1 MAYQGIS
8 QLALGNY
15 LTIAFIEGVHKN
27 ISVAYPEW
35 EMVDRMRVGSVDG
48 REARYLLQ
56 KSLGPSAVQYRNP
69 GVRSEFPA
77 GQESSIQEGTI
88 QYKELDATIEL
99 EYNLYRRILES
110 KSKYDASALAM
121 EVDSKI
127 TALKRQI
134 SLDFYGDGTGCLG
147 RVAAQTAT
155 VSNGL
160 ATVTLRQ
167 LDGDQGFAGCFQFD
181 EQVKHYPATGT
192 SSGTPS
198 TVTTSTGTF
207 SYWKVVARDP
217 RSATNT
223 VTLQA
228 FDSSDNALTVTAW
241 TTNAGEAFY
250 KKGQPTIPNLNSVA
264 DWGTASEVI
273 TGLDSL
279 VAADGRSVNGISLLG
294 AVQGT
299 VYDNGGNT
307 IDVNAIEQSMN
318 QVKNAVGEGR
328 YSWKMALC
336 NRETRS
342 AFIDSRET
350 DRRFI
355 SVTDD
360 KRGVAKFSYIHQD
373 DTIELKG
380 SEFCNFKRMY
390 ILPEGKTEGQK
401 VLQFRGTDFKPA
413 RAENGDVFMFAPG
426 SAGYHKRLM
435 VSYMN
440 GMGQLVNLHPAACV
454 KITNFSI

>member
-1 MAYQGIS
+1 MAYTGIS

-56 KSLGPSAVQYRNP
+56 KSLGPSAIQYRNP

-121 EVDSKI
+121 EVDAKI

-134 SLDFYGDGTGCLG
+134 SLDFYGDGSGCLG
-147 RVAAQTAT
+147 RLVGGAITP
-155 VSNGL
+155 NGDG
-160 ATVTLRQ
+160 TVTVALRQ
-167 LDGDQGFAGCFQFD
+167 LDTDQGFAGCFQFD
-181 EQVKHYPATGT
+181 ELVKHYAANGNAG
-192 SSGTPS
+192 SSV
-198 TVTTSTGTF
+198 TVDTGTF
-207 SYWKVVARDP
+207 GQWKVVARDP

-223 VTLQA
+223 VKLQA
-228 FDSSDNALTVTAW
+228 YNTAGAAVAVTAW
-241 TTNAGEAFY
+241 TATAGEAFY
-250 KKGQPTIPNLNSVA
+250 KAGQPTIPNLTSVS
-264 DWGTASEVI
+264 DWGTVSEAI

-279 VAADGRSVNGISLLG
+279 VAADGRTVNGISLSG

-299 VYDNGGNT
+299 VYDNGGNA
-307 IDVNAIEQSMN
+307 IDLMAIEQAMN

-328 YSWKMALC
+328 YSWKQALC

-342 AFIDSRET
+342 AFIDGRET

-454 KITNFSI
+454 KISNFTLA

>member
-1 MAYQGIS
+1 MAYTGIS

-35 EMVDRMRVGSVDG
+35 ELVDRMRVGSVDG

-56 KSLGPSAVQYRNP
+56 KSLGPSAIQYRNP

-147 RVAAQTAT
+147 RVSSAA
-155 VSNGL
+155 VSGGL
-160 ATVTLRQ
+160 AVVTLRQ
-167 LDGDQGFAGCFQFD
+167 LDSDQGFAGCFQFD
-181 EQVKHYPATGT
+181 EQVKNYAAAGT
-192 SSGTPS
+192 AGTAPTVASGT
-198 TVTTSTGTF
+198 F
-207 SYWKVVARDP
+207 AYWKVVARDP

-228 FDSSDNALTVTAW
+228 CDSTGAALTVSSWAPA
-241 TTNAGEAFY
+241 AGEAFY
-250 KKGQPTIPNLNSVA
+250 KLGQPTIPNLTSVS
-264 DWGTASEVI
+264 DYGTVTEAI

-279 VAADGRSVNGISLLG
+279 VSADGRTVNGISMLG

-299 VYDNGGNT
+299 VYDNAGST
-307 IDVNAIEQSMN
+307 IDVNAIEQAMN

-328 YSWKMALC
+328 YSWKQALC

>member
-1 MAYQGIS
+1 MSYTGIS

-27 ISVAYPEW
+27 ISISYPEW
-35 EMVDRMRVGSVDG
+35 ELVERMRVGSVDG

-56 KSLGPSAVQYRNP
+56 KSLGPSAIQYKNP
-69 GVRSEFPA
+69 GVRSDFPV

-134 SLDFYGDGTGCLG
+134 CMDFYGDGTGVLG
-147 RVAAQTAT
+147 RNSSASISGGNAI
-155 VSNGL
+155 
-160 ATVTLRQ
+160 VTLRQ
-167 LDGDQGFAGCFQFD
+167 LDGDQGFAGLFQFD
-181 EQVKHYPATGT
+181 ELVKHYAANGGAGSSVTV
-192 SSGTPS
+192 SSGT
-198 TVTTSTGTF
+198 F
-207 SYWKVVARDP
+207 DHWKVLDRDP
-217 RSATNT
+217 RSSTNT

-228 FDSSDNALTVTAW
+228 QDSSNAVLVVTAW
-241 TTNAGEAFY
+241 TPTAGEALY
-250 KKGQPTIPNLNSVA
+250 KSAQPTIPNLGSIS
-264 DWGTASEVI
+264 DWGTATEVI
-273 TGLDSL
+273 TGLDALLSN
-279 VAADGRSVNGISLLG
+279 DGRTVNGIIMQG
-294 AVQGT
+294 APAAT
-299 VYDNGGNT
+299 VYDNAGAV
-307 IDVNAIEQSMN
+307 IDVNAVEQSMN
-318 QVKNAVGEGR
+318 KVKNAVGEGR
-328 YSWKMALC
+328 YKWPMALC

-355 SVTDD
+355 SIEDN
-360 KRGVAKFSYIHQD
+360 KRGLNKFVYVHQD
-373 DTIELKG
+373 DSIEIKG

-390 ILPEGKTEGQK
+390 MLPEGKNEGQK

-426 SAGYHKRLM
+426 TSGYHKRLM

-440 GMGQLVNLHPAACV
+440 GMGQLLSLHPAACV
-454 KITNFSI
+454 KISNFVLS

>member
-1 MAYQGIS
+1 MAYTGIS

-127 TALKRQI
+127 TSLKRQI
-134 SLDFYGDGTGCLG
+134 SLDFYGDGTGVLG
-147 RVAAQTAT
+147 RVLSAAVVGGNA
-155 VSNGL
+155 V
-160 ATVTLRQ
+160 VTLRQ
-167 LDGDQGFAGCFQFD
+167 LDTDQGFAGCFQFD
-181 EQVKHYPATGT
+181 ELVKHYAAAGT
-192 SSGTPS
+192 SGSS
-198 TVTTSTGTF
+198 VTTSSGTF
-207 SYWKVVARDP
+207 SYWKVLARDP
-217 RSATNT
+217 RSSTNT

-228 FDSSDNALTVTAW
+228 YDASGVALTVTAW
-241 TTNAGEAFY
+241 SPTAGEAFY
-250 KKGQPTIPNLNSVA
+250 KSGQPTVPNLTSIA
-264 DWGTASEVI
+264 DYGTATEVI

-279 VAADGRSVNGISLLG
+279 IANDGRVVNGISMFG

-299 VYDNGGNT
+299 VYDNAGSV
-307 IDVNAIEQSMN
+307 IDVNAIEQAMN

-328 YSWKMALC
+328 YSWKQALC

-355 SVTDD
+355 SSTDN
-360 KRGVAKFSYIHQD
+360 KRGVATFSYIHQD
-373 DTIELKG
+373 DSIELKG

-390 ILPEGKTEGQK
+390 ILPEGKNEGQK

-426 SAGYHKRLM
+426 TAGYHKRLM

-440 GMGQLVNLHPAACV
+440 GMGQLVNLHPAGCV
-454 KITNFSI
+454 KISNFSL